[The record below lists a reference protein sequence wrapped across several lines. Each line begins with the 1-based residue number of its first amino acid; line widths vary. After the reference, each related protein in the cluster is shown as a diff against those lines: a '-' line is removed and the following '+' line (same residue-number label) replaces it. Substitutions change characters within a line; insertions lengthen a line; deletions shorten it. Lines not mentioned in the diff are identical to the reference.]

1 MVVALLLAGG
11 MSLLLGGG
19 HYLVTHAVK
28 LATALK
34 VPPLVIGLTIVAFG
48 TSAPELVIS
57 LDAVLTGHDDIVI
70 GNIIGSNIA
79 NLLLVLAVSALIF
92 PIRVERP
99 VIGREGAILVMASL
113 LFGLLAGNGRVSFID
128 GVLLLVCLGAYSAFA
143 FLVPSHG
150 IAGPAS
156 GRPSGEP
163 LRITDYRGPLPDL
176 VMIALALCALAL
188 GSHPFVDGAVRLSLF
203 LGISE
208 AVIGL
213 TVVAIG
219 TAAPEIIT
227 AAVAAWHRHSD
238 VAIGNIIGS
247 SIFNLLGI
255 TGITAMASP
264 ITVAPRFLGM
274 DFGLML
280 AASVGVIALGL
291 VFGRL
296 GRTAGAVMGLA
307 YAGYVIQ
314 LG

>member
-11 MSLLLGGG
+11 MSLLLAGG
-19 HYLVTHAVK
+19 HYLVSHAVR
-28 LATALK
+28 LATALN
-34 VPPLVIGLTIVAFG
+34 VPPLAIGLTIVAFG

-99 VIGREGAILVMASL
+99 VIGREGAILVLASL
-113 LFGLLAGNGRVSFID
+113 LFGLLAWNSRLSFID
-128 GVLLLVCLGAYSAFA
+128 GVLLLVCLGGYSAFA
-143 FLVPSHG
+143 FLAPLPG
-150 IAGPAS
+150 RGEPAPNS
-156 GRPSGEP
+156 PSGEP
-163 LRITDYRGPLPDL
+163 PRTTGYRGPLPDL
-176 VMIALALCALAL
+176 VLIVLALCALAL
-188 GSHPFVDGAVRLSLF
+188 GSHLFVDGAVRLSLF
-203 LGISE
+203 LGVSE

-219 TAAPEIIT
+219 TAAPKIIT

-255 TGITAMASP
+255 TGVTAMASP

-280 AASVGVIALGL
+280 AASIGVISCGF

-296 GRTAGAVMGLA
+296 GRMTGAVMGLA
-307 YAGYVIQ
+307 YAGYMIQ